1 MTLLTRMIVVEWFKS
16 LIGALTALLLLVSV
30 ADIINGFLQ
39 GKDAARVLLEW
50 SLKMPDLSG
59 KILPVTCLLAT
70 LFALNRLKTHN
81 ELIATLAAGY
91 STFRANIMIGICAST
106 MVFLQFA
113 NLGFLE
119 PYANKVKRQEITKS
133 QRSEGKYLTRSAV
146 DGGQFWFKSKDYF
159 ATFLSF
165 DKQAKSL
172 MKIRFYHF
180 SAEGFATKIVTA
192 EKAVFKDG
200 HTWTLQRGNEISDLQ
215 GSRFPRSENFVEK
228 DVQLQETPR
237 DFSEFEADLTTLPW
251 FSLKDF
257 ITKIAP
263 TGINTAEY
271 QVLLHQKLA
280 LSFVC
285 LVFALIPMGGLYRP
299 NRRNDS
305 FGKNVAFALILTV
318 VFWLLFSWSLTFGVN
333 GKMPAWLAAYAVPGL
348 FFLQS
353 IWAFWRNRKLAF

>member
-1 MTLLTRMIVVEWFKS
+1 MTLLTRMIVKEWFKA
-16 LIGALTALLLLVSV
+16 LIGSLTALLLLVTT

-39 GKDAARVLLEW
+39 GKDAMRVLLEW

-91 STFRANIMIGICAST
+91 STLRANLIIASCALL
-106 MVFLQFA
+106 MVVMQFI

-133 QRSEGKYLTRSAV
+133 QRSEGKYLTRSAIE
-146 DGGQFWFKSKDYF
+146 GGQFWFKSQNYF

-165 DKQAKSL
+165 DKKAASL
-172 MKIRFYHF
+172 IKIRFYFF
-180 SAEGFATKIVTA
+180 SPDGHATKILAA
-192 EKAVFKDG
+192 ERAVFESG
-200 HTWTLQRGNEISDLQ
+200 HTWRLENGKEIADLE
-215 GSRFPRSENFVEK
+215 GPRFPLTAEFKALNVI
-228 DVQLQETPR
+228 LQETPA

-251 FSLKDF
+251 FSLRDF
-257 ITKIAP
+257 ILKIAP
-263 TGINTAEY
+263 TGINTSEY
-271 QVLLHQKLA
+271 QVLLHQKVA
-280 LSFVC
+280 LSFLC
-285 LVFALIPMGGLYRP
+285 LVFALVPMGGLYKP

-305 FGKNVAFALILTV
+305 FGKNVAFALVLTV
-318 VFWLLFSWSLTFGVN
+318 IFWLLFSGSLTYGQS
-333 GKMPAWLAAYAVPGL
+333 GKIPAWLAAYIVPGL

-353 IWAFWRNRKLAF
+353 VWGFLRNRKLSF